1 MTVDTG
7 SSLARIEML
16 DAGEVAARLGRWVP
30 LGASLA
36 RSWAEAGRI
45 VGVTQGARR
54 LYPACQFD
62 AVGLPL
68 PVMRDLILV
77 LRPGMSDAAI
87 LCWLGTDC
95 PALQEARPAELLP
108 VRPDAVLDAAR
119 LMATGRAPAAA

>member
-1 MTVDTG
+1 MTVNTG
-7 SSLARIEML
+7 SFPAGIEML

-68 PVMRDLILV
+68 PVMRELILV
-77 LRPGMSDAAI
+77 LRPGMSDADV
-87 LCWLGTDC
+87 LRWLGTAC

-108 VRPDAVLDAAR
+108 VRPDAVLEAAR
-119 LMATGRAPAAA
+119 LTVTGRAPAAA